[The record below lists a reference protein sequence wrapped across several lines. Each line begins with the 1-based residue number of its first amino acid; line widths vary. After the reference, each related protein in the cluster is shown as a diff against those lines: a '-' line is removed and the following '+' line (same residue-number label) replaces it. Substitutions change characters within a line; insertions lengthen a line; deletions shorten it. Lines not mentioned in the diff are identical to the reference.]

1 MKRILLFIACM
12 LASSVMSA
20 QGSDKDNS
28 SFDYLPFVKESKKW
42 TVFRSSFGGEYHYE
56 YSKLTNEKVEKDGK
70 TYMKMYW
77 NEDDLAEIYDER
89 LLREE
94 NRKVYLFDS
103 DMQKEFL
110 LFDYSLKAGD
120 TYETY
125 SYDDQKVVS
134 YKVLSVSNC
143 VEGPK
148 VIRYNYNEIGDSMD
162 MQSRYL
168 KKWIVC
174 RTDDNSIQKT
184 WIEGV
189 GSFEG
194 PLANLSDVRPIS
206 SRDDLAYVEYNNG
219 DYLPFNFY
227 SMFGPVHGCDLP
239 TGAEYNDG
247 DDDGRHYL
255 AYELEGNRLHVYGKV
270 FTQCGPNNYAYFYE
284 KRTDDPLV
292 NKIEFVIQEV
302 EPLADCMA
310 LHETNFYVSGF
321 DSNKNYIVVDNNGE
335 EHPVVNRTPQMAYR
349 PMIEDG
355 KVWKVGT
362 ISGNPVQVVDYY
374 YFDGDT
380 IIGGKTCKQMMR
392 QRYVSPDYPEYDNLA
407 QLPTLS
413 KVGAWYEEDK
423 KVYFYDEQTQSML
436 IKYDFSLN
444 PYDTLQ
450 LFRDY
455 PTYVVGPKQSG
466 NIKGFKGIYRGIWSI
481 GIDSRINTT
490 WMEGVGGIDGPTRNA
505 YLNASDPVPEFLMS
519 CTVGDEVI
527 YLNEEYEDGATPGG
541 ARGDRFDFTHTI
553 KTKPKAPRRSI
564 DTQSVYGEYNNHQLG
579 INLNLLDDIYL
590 VSITNESGKT
600 VYEKTVNAGDIVGL
614 NIDISAYTKGRYT
627 VTVENSRESF
637 TGEFETQTT
646 GIEGNVINKKV
657 KNVSIY
663 NLQGQRISTL
673 RKGLNIVNGHKIYVK

>member
-1 MKRILLFIACM
+1 
-12 LASSVMSA
+12 
-20 QGSDKDNS
+20 
-28 SFDYLPFVKESKKW
+28 
-42 TVFRSSFGGEYHYE
+42 
-56 YSKLTNEKVEKDGK
+56 
-70 TYMKMYW
+70 
-77 NEDDLAEIYDER
+77 
-89 LLREE
+89 
-94 NRKVYLFDS
+94 
-103 DMQKEFL
+103 
-110 LFDYSLKAGD
+110 
-120 TYETY
+120 
-125 SYDDQKVVS
+125 
-134 YKVLSVSNC
+134 
-143 VEGPK
+143 
-148 VIRYNYNEIGDSMD
+148 MD

-206 SRDDLAYVEYNNG
+206 SRDDLAYVEEYNNG
-219 DYLPFNFY
+219 DYLPFTFY

-239 TGAEYNDG
+239 TGAKYNDG
-247 DDDGRHYL
+247 DNDRRHHL
-255 AYELEGNRLHVYGKV
+255 TYELEGNRLHVYGKV

-335 EHPVVNRTPQMAYR
+335 EHPVVNRTPQIAYR
-349 PMIEDG
+349 PFIEEG

-362 ISGNPVQVVDYY
+362 ISGNPVQIVSYY

-380 IIGGKTCKQMMR
+380 IINSKTCKQMMC
-392 QRYVSPDYPEYDNLA
+392 QRYVSPDYPEYENLA
-407 QLPTLS
+407 QMPSLS

-455 PTYVVGPKQSG
+455 PNYVVGPKQSG
-466 NIKGFKGIYRGIWSI
+466 NIKGFKGIYRGIWGI

-490 WMEGVGGIDGPTRNA
+490 WLEGVGGIDGPTRNA

-527 YLNEEYEDGATPGG
+527 YLNEEYEDGASPEAAG
-541 ARGDRFDFTHTI
+541 ARRDRFDFTHTV
-553 KTKPKAPRRSI
+553 KTKPKAPRRSGE
-564 DTQSVYGEYNNHQLG
+564 TEQSVYGEYNDLQLD
-579 INLNLLDDIYL
+579 INLKPLDDAYL

-600 VYEKTVNAGDIVGL
+600 VYEKAINAGDIVGL
-614 NIDISAYTKGRYT
+614 NIDISAYAKGSYT
-627 VTVENSRESF
+627 VTVENSQESF

-646 GIEGNVINKKV
+646 GIEVINDNKAENKKG
-657 KNVSIY
+657 IY
-663 NLQGQRISTL
+663 NLQGQRIRHL
-673 RKGLNIVNGHKIYVK
+673 QKGLNIVNGRKVHVK

>member
-206 SRDDLAYVEYNNG
+206 SRDDLAYVEEYNNG
-219 DYLPFNFY
+219 DYLPFTFY

-239 TGAEYNDG
+239 TGAKYNDG
-247 DDDGRHYL
+247 DNDRRHHL
-255 AYELEGNRLHVYGKV
+255 TYELEGNRLHVYGKV

-335 EHPVVNRTPQMAYR
+335 EHPVVNRTPQIAYR
-349 PMIEDG
+349 PFIEEG

-362 ISGNPVQVVDYY
+362 ISGNPVQIVSYY

-380 IIGGKTCKQMMR
+380 IINSKTCKQMMC
-392 QRYVSPDYPEYDNLA
+392 QRYVSPDYPEYENLA
-407 QLPTLS
+407 QMPSLS

-455 PTYVVGPKQSG
+455 PNYVVGPKQSG
-466 NIKGFKGIYRGIWSI
+466 NIKGFKGI
-481 GIDSRINTT
+481 
-490 WMEGVGGIDGPTRNA
+490 
-505 YLNASDPVPEFLMS
+505 
-519 CTVGDEVI
+519 
-527 YLNEEYEDGATPGG
+527 
-541 ARGDRFDFTHTI
+541 
-553 KTKPKAPRRSI
+553 
-564 DTQSVYGEYNNHQLG
+564 
-579 INLNLLDDIYL
+579 
-590 VSITNESGKT
+590 
-600 VYEKTVNAGDIVGL
+600 
-614 NIDISAYTKGRYT
+614 
-627 VTVENSRESF
+627 
-637 TGEFETQTT
+637 
-646 GIEGNVINKKV
+646 
-657 KNVSIY
+657 
-663 NLQGQRISTL
+663 
-673 RKGLNIVNGHKIYVK
+673 

>member
-1 MKRILLFIACM
+1 MKRTLLFITCM
-12 LASSVMSA
+12 LASLTMLA
-20 QGSDKDNS
+20 QEN
-28 SFDYLPFVKESKKW
+28 DYIPFVEIGKQW
-42 TVFRSSFGGEYHYE
+42 NVIRSDFDGGYHHVSYR
-56 YSKLTNEKVEKDGK
+56 LMDEKVEKAGK
-70 TYMKMYW
+70 TYMKMYRS
-77 NEDDLAEIYDER
+77 EDDMAAVSDAA

-94 NRKVYLFDS
+94 DHKVYFFDS

-255 AYELEGNRLHVYGKV
+255 AYELEGNHLHVYGKV

-292 NKIEFVIQEV
+292 NKIEFVIQAV
-302 EPLADCMA
+302 EPYAYCTA

-380 IIGGKTCKQMMR
+380 IINSKTCKQMMC
-392 QRYVSPDYPEYDNLA
+392 QRYVSPDYPEYENLA
-407 QLPTLS
+407 QLPFLN

-450 LFRDY
+450 LFRDFT
-455 PTYVVGPKQSG
+455 TYVVGPKQSG
-466 NIKGFKGIYRGIWSI
+466 NIKGFKGIYRGVWSI

-490 WMEGVGGIDGPTRNA
+490 WMEGVGDIDGPIRNA
-505 YLNASDPVPEFLMS
+505 YPEAADPMPEFLMS
-519 CTVGDEVI
+519 CAIGDEVI

-564 DTQSVYGEYNNHQLG
+564 DTQSVYGEYNNHQLD

-600 VYEKTVNAGDIVGL
+600 VYEKAVNAGDIVGL
-614 NIDISAYTKGRYT
+614 NIDISAYTKGCYT
-627 VTVENSRESF
+627 VTVENSKESF
-637 TGEFETQTT
+637 SGKFETQTT
-646 GIEGNVINKKV
+646 GIEGNVNNKKV

>member
-194 PLANLSDVRPIS
+194 PLANLSGVRPIS

-292 NKIEFVIQEV
+292 NKIEFVIQAV

-380 IIGGKTCKQMMR
+380 IINSKTCKQMMC
-392 QRYVSPDYPEYDNLA
+392 QRYVSPDYPEYENLA
-407 QLPTLS
+407 QLPSLS

-490 WMEGVGGIDGPTRNA
+490 WMEGVGGIDGPIRNA
-505 YLNASDPVPEFLMS
+505 YPEAADPMPEFLMS
-519 CTVGDEVI
+519 CAIGDEVI

-564 DTQSVYGEYNNHQLG
+564 DTQSVYGEYNNHQLD

-614 NIDISAYTKGRYT
+614 NIDISAYTKGCYT
-627 VTVENSRESF
+627 VTVENSKESF
-637 TGEFETQTT
+637 SGKFETQTT
-646 GIEGNVINKKV
+646 GIEENVINKKL
-657 KNVSIY
+657 KNAIIY